1 MMTKNNKIISI
12 VEIDPKKEAAK
23 IRKKGAVPIH
33 GESDNHNYLDVDHG
47 LVSKERKDSSLS
59 HHTGPSK

>member
-33 GESDNHNYLDVDHG
+33 GESANHNYLDVDH